1 MAIQVDWPNSAI
13 TVDQSDCTLVSGT
26 FYTLDTNVFRLAL
39 KALEDNEQG
48 INWPRTH
55 THNTEVTVAGTT
67 YVRTIEII
75 NGYTVEFL
83 PNTLWTCQLSGS
95 NNNIWSVGDGVL
107 VQNSVQVIGTNSAGY
122 ITVET
127 GVSGLTGSESQA
139 LIDIA
144 ADQATIT
151 TDIGTINTNLAAQL
165 VLVTGLSEMELAEH
179 ITSSSLG
186 KIILRNPTSMRRWE
200 ADAWEDEARTIAYK
214 GDGLEVA
221 ENLVE
226 VSWS

>member
-39 KALEDNEQG
+39 KALEDSEQG
-48 INWPRTH
+48 ISWPRTH
-55 THNTEVTVAGTT
+55 THNTQVTVAGTT

-127 GVSGLTGSESQA
+127 GVSGLTATESQA
-139 LIDIA
+139 LLDIA
-144 ADQATIT
+144 ADQDTIT
-151 TDIGTINTNLAAQL
+151 TAIGLINATLVSQLA
-165 VLVTGLSEMELAEH
+165 VITGIEEMNIAEH
-179 ITSSSLG
+179 IT
-186 KIILRNPTSMRRWE
+186 
-200 ADAWEDEARTIAYK
+200 
-214 GDGLEVA
+214 
-221 ENLVE
+221 
-226 VSWS
+226 